1 MNSIP
6 AKKYTKALV
15 EALETKEM
23 KKALELLDSISK
35 CFNNKKFN
43 SIINSPTMPKQKKF
57 DFITSIF
64 DIKDKKILNF
74 LKLLNQKN
82 RLDEIPNIYDELN
95 RYIHAKNNEY
105 ELLVLSS
112 FEIDSKDINDIKKKL
127 GDKLGISLYA
137 TYKKMDIEGV
147 KLFVDGVGIETSL
160 LKNSFSNN
168 LKHHILKAFN

>member
-15 EALETKEM
+15 EALGIKEID
-23 KKALELLDSISK
+23 KALEILDSISK
-35 CFNNKKFN
+35 CFGDKKFN
-43 SIINSPTMPKQKKF
+43 SIINSPTMPKHKKLE
-57 DFITSIF
+57 FITSIF

-74 LKLLNQKN
+74 LKLLNQRN

-95 RYIHAKNNEY
+95 RHIRAKNNEY

-112 FEIDSKDINDIKKKL
+112 FEMDSKDIDSIKKKL
-127 GDKLGISLYA
+127 GEKLGISLYA
-137 TYKKMDIEGV
+137 THKKMDIEGV
-147 KLFVDGVGIETSL
+147 KLFVDGVGVETSF

-168 LKHHILKAFN
+168 IKHHILKAFN